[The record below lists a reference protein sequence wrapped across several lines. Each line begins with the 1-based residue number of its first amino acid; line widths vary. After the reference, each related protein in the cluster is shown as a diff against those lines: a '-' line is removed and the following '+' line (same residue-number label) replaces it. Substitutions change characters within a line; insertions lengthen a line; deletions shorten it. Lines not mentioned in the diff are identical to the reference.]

1 MTEQYGTKR
10 MLTLRKLTRAA
21 AEILG
26 SQLKDYLSAVA
37 PLLHPKL
44 VLGDYI
50 SGVKETA
57 RGADAIYREID
68 SLYQEASRHK
78 PFSLT
83 RELAPPLEIA
93 GSSVEITPL
102 EYVHTVGQ
110 GAQQKK
116 VIVTSPLRW
125 VLSYAGFGLDR
136 LRPLVTSQS
145 PSSEEL
151 HKFVLHYVALQAM
164 ASRQKPIE
172 NVFRALRYSI
182 QMEKLPDFGKLPL
195 VCISAPISTVRP
207 PDDVIIETTELS
219 GTDAFEEVI
228 NLEVLAAL
236 KDPLK
241 ETLVDLAK
249 SHGEKI

>member
-1 MTEQYGTKR
+1 MTEQYATKR

-21 AEILG
+21 SDIL
-26 SQLKDYLSAVA
+26 SNQLKEYLSAVA

-44 VLGDYI
+44 VLGDYV

-57 RGADAIYREID
+57 RGADAIYRELD
-68 SLYQEASRHK
+68 NLYQEAGRGR

-83 RELAPPLEIA
+83 RELTPPLDIA
-93 GSSVEITPL
+93 GSSVEITPV
-102 EYVHTVGQ
+102 EYSHAVGK
-110 GAQQKK
+110 GAQQKR
-116 VIVTSPLRW
+116 VIVTSPFRW
-125 VLSYAGFGLDR
+125 VLSYTGFGLDR
-136 LRPLVTSQS
+136 LRSLVSAQS

-164 ASRQKPIE
+164 VSRQKPIE

-182 QMEKLPDFGKLPL
+182 QVETLPEFGKLPL
-195 VCISAPISTVRP
+195 TCISAPISTVRP

-236 KDPLK
+236 RDPLK
-241 ETLVDLAK
+241 DTLVELAK